1 VITSK
6 ITGKGQVTIPKTI
19 RDALKVKE
27 GDYISY
33 EARDS
38 EIAIKKVP
46 KADLEWARALRGT
59 LSEWE
64 DDLDD
69 EI

>member
-1 VITSK
+1 MLTSK
-6 ITGKGQVTIPKTI
+6 ITGKGQVTIPKAI
-19 RDALKVKE
+19 RETLDIEE

-33 EARDS
+33 EVRDN
-38 EIAIKKVP
+38 EIAIKKLP
-46 KADLEWARALRGT
+46 KANLEWARAINST

-69 EI
+69 AL

>member
-1 VITSK
+1 MITSK

-19 RDALKVKE
+19 RDTLNVKE

-38 EIAIKKVP
+38 EITIKKVP

>member
-1 VITSK
+1 M
-6 ITGKGQVTIPKTI
+6 
-19 RDALKVKE
+19 VKE

-33 EARDS
+33 ELRES

-46 KADLEWARALRGT
+46 KADLEWARALHGT
-59 LSEWE
+59 LSEWG
-64 DDLDD
+64 DNLDD

>member
-1 VITSK
+1 MITSK

-19 RDALKVKE
+19 RDTLNVKE

-38 EIAIKKVP
+38 EVAIMKVP

>member
-1 VITSK
+1 MITSK

-19 RDALKVKE
+19 RDTLNVKE

>member
-1 VITSK
+1 VLTSK
-6 ITGKGQVTIPKTI
+6 ITGKGQVTIPKAI
-19 RDALKVKE
+19 RETLDIEE

-33 EARDS
+33 EVRDN
-38 EIAIKKVP
+38 EIAIKKLP
-46 KADLEWARALRGT
+46 KANLEWARAINST

-69 EI
+69 AL

>member
-1 VITSK
+1 MVTSK
-6 ITGKGQVTIPKTI
+6 ITSKGQVPIPKTI
-19 RDALKVKE
+19 RDTLNVKE

-38 EIAIKKVP
+38 EIVIKKVP
-46 KADLEWARALRGT
+46 KADLEWVRALRGT

-64 DDLDD
+64 DNLDD

>member
-1 VITSK
+1 MITSK